1 MADSASAPLDLG
13 TEKIGTL
20 LRKYA
25 VPGIIAQT
33 AASLYNMVDSIYIG
47 HIPDV
52 GSYAISGLA
61 VTFPLMNISIAL
73 GTLVGVGAMTLISI
87 MLGQKNYE
95 AAGKVLSNTLTLNV
109 IIGVLFTIV
118 ALAFLDPILYF
129 FGASERTI
137 SFARDYMTIIILGNT
152 FTHLLHGFNGIIRS
166 SGHPKTAMT
175 LTLFTVISNAILDP
189 VFIFTLGLGIKGAAL
204 ATVICQILALVY
216 TMRFLADKKR
226 FLHFSKPLFRLNGR
240 IARQSLAIGLGPF
253 MMNVAACMVAL
264 FVNQQLRKYGGDLA
278 IGAYGIVNRFVMLF
292 AMICM
297 GFNQGLQ
304 PIAGYNYGARLY
316 SRVKEVFILTAKWEV
331 LVTTVCFLISMFIPE
346 LAVDIFT
353 NDPELEA
360 LAARGMRIMCCAFAL
375 VGFGMASGNFFQCLG
390 MVRISIFLSLSRQLL
405 FLLPLIYTLPLW
417 FREVGVWISFP
428 ISDLL
433 NIIVSAIFIIY
444 IFRKF
449 NMMKD
454 GDDPALLGS
463 IVTARRKIDYPRLLR
478 AFTNRIKFFTS
489 NSARL

>member
-1 MADSASAPLDLG
+1 MTASESAPLELG
-13 TEKIGTL
+13 TERIGTL
-20 LRKYA
+20 LRKFA

-47 HIPDV
+47 HIPNV

-109 IIGVLFTIV
+109 IIGVVFTVV

-129 FGASERTI
+129 FGASENTI
-137 SFARDYMTIIILGNT
+137 PFARDYMTIIILGNT

-166 SGHPKTAMT
+166 SGHPKTAMG

-189 VFIFTLGLGIKGAAL
+189 IFIFGLEMGIKGAAL

-216 TMRFLADKKR
+216 TFKFLGDKKH

-253 MMNVAACMVAL
+253 LMNVAASLVAL

-316 SRVKEVFILTAKWEV
+316 GRVKEIFVLTAKWEV
-331 LVTTVCFLISMFIPE
+331 LVTSVCFLIAMFIPE
-346 LAVDIFT
+346 MAVDIFT

-360 LAARGMRIMCCAFAL
+360 LAARGMRIMCSGFAL

-390 MVRISIFLSLSRQLL
+390 MVKKSIFLSLSRQLL
-405 FLLPLIYTLPLW
+405 FLLPFLYTLPLW
-417 FREVGVWISFP
+417 FRETGVWISFP
-428 ISDLL
+428 ISDIL
-433 NIIVSAIFIIY
+433 NIIVSAIFIID

-449 NMMKD
+449 SRLKD
-454 GDDPALLGS
+454 GDDPELLGG
-463 IVTARRKIDYPRLLR
+463 IATERKVDSPRLLR
-478 AFTNRIKFFTS
+478 AFTSRIKYFTS